1 MKKEKINTLAKYLN
15 MNADEIKTDDSD
27 SFYINT
33 GDLSNLEYFVLT
45 DEEADQKAKEYI
57 KQTIWAFESSFI
69 SSHTG
74 IDEDIIKSVQ
84 EHCESIN
91 EMLLRNIKDIQ
102 KFINEAIATDG
113 RGHFISTYDGHEQQE
128 GELYIY
134 RMN

>member
-1 MKKEKINTLAKYLN
+1 MKKDKINTLAKYLN
-15 MNADEIKTDDSD
+15 MNADKIKTDNSD

-33 GDLSNLEYFVLT
+33 GDLSDLEYFVLT

-57 KQTIWAFESSFI
+57 KDSIWAFKSSFI

-74 IDEDIIKSVQ
+74 INKDIIKSVQ
-84 EHCESIN
+84 EHCESSN
-91 EMLLRNIKDIQ
+91 EVLLRSIKDLQ

-113 RGHFISTYDGHEQQE
+113 RGHFISFYDGHEQEE
-128 GELYIY
+128 GEFYIY